1 MNRRIVM
8 LILAL
13 TLAIAGA
20 GLLFVYAN
28 QADKRADERYDAVS
42 VLKAVDVIA
51 PGESIESAMGAGKI
65 DSVSVSQQDRLPSA
79 LTETTQLAGLVA
91 TTTIYP
97 GEQIIPEKF
106 GSQAEGNS
114 LPIPDDKVAVSVS
127 LSDPARVAGFVTT
140 SSEVAIFVSGTD
152 LDSGKP
158 VTQLLL
164 KRVPVIGVGST
175 SVTSTTTT
183 DESGA
188 QTTEQ
193 LPSTLLT
200 LAVSAEEA
208 QKIIYA
214 SANGS
219 LSFALLTDDSKV
231 PTLNPQLNV
240 TPAL

>member
-13 TLAIAGA
+13 TLAVVGA

-28 QADKRADERYDAVS
+28 QADKRADERYDAVT
-42 VLKAVDVIA
+42 VLQAVDVIA
-51 PGESIESAMGAGKI
+51 AGETIEAAMGAGKI
-65 DSVSVSQQDRLPSA
+65 DSVSVAQQDRLPSA
-79 LTETTQLAGLVA
+79 LTETTQLSGLVA

-127 LSDPARVAGFVTT
+127 LTDPARVAGFVTT

-152 LDSGKP
+152 LDSGDP
-158 VTQLLL
+158 FTQMIL
-164 KRVPVIGVGST
+164 KRVPVIGVGNT

-193 LPSTLLT
+193 LPRTLLT
-200 LAVSAEEA
+200 LAVTAEEA

-214 SANGS
+214 STNGQ
-219 LSFALLTDDSKV
+219 LAFALLTEDSAV
-231 PTLNPQLNV
+231 PSM
-240 TPAL
+240 PAQVNIAPAQ